1 MPPVL
6 AYFGVWSGAT
16 WKVGAFFF
24 QCIYAL
30 TKAVFCESVQ
40 QFAVRSKQIF
50 KQIYCTANFRT
61 IFVLIVQQFSVHAI
75 QASLYQ
81 HPALIHFIQLIFE
94 VKMAAKFPAAVTE
107 ELKSGGWSF
116 ERANKGHFIFVR
128 TRNGIVQRINIAGT
142 PKAKNHGGGH
152 LILSQLRRHNED
164 AEALK
169 PKKYNKK

>member
-1 MPPVL
+1 MNPYSNLLYDQNKYSNKYV
-6 AYFGVWSGAT
+6 
-16 WKVGAFFF
+16 
-24 QCIYAL
+24 
-30 TKAVFCESVQ
+30 VQ

-81 HPALIHFIQLIFE
+81 QPALIHFIQLIFE